1 MTTEDS
7 SYSVRNWRAGEKVK
21 NAGIYFL
28 NLSVPC
34 SKEKPQLTRRDG
46 LGQVQCLARELINE
60 FGQGTS
66 RRAAQRVAGPTA

>member
-28 NLSVPC
+28 NLSMPC